1 MVKKQSTDREDKV
14 FFPPFAVDVSVN
26 MFVVIQPPMSHSDLM
41 SFSSGCTHSNLA
53 CVMHIVHVLLNVS
66 VVAVKPCKES

>member
-1 MVKKQSTDREDKV
+1 MVKKRSTDREDI

-41 SFSSGCTHSNLA
+41 SFSSRCTHSNLA
-53 CVMHIVHVLLNVS
+53 CVVHIVHVLLNVS

>member
-41 SFSSGCTHSNLA
+41 SFSSGCTHSYLA